1 MFDLLANLLSFLYD
15 INNSY
20 VVAIV
25 LLTLV
30 VLIVSTPLT
39 LKGTRSQLQ
48 MSLLQPELKAIQDK
62 YDKDE
67 KEAQNKELMEFYQE
81 NNINPVGGCLPLL
94 FQIPIFLVLYRVILG
109 LTRRA
114 TDIGFQIGATAGN
127 VTADTDLATFESQE
141 LNQFNP
147 AFVSRDSQL
156 FSDLSSSNRMEALG
170 FDISR
175 SASEV
180 LSGDGISSALPYLIL
195 VLVVGVSGWLQHQ
208 MIRRRQTGAP
218 INPTQEMVMKIIPF
232 FLPVF
237 SFTLPAAIVFYFLVS
252 NLYRIAQQ
260 YYITRQFYS
269 GEDSLGAQ
277 VRRSRE
283 ERNDGGSDKNGGGK
297 KGPKDGDGGGKGGNG
312 SKGPKGGSNGSKGGG
327 GNKKPKNGGGNKN
340 GGGKNSSKSKTAV
353 KAKAK
358 SGAPGRNASG
368 RSASARTQ
376 VQPKA
381 RKKKK
386 R

>member
-1 MFDLLANLLSFLYD
+1 MC
-15 INNSY
+15 I
-20 VVAIV
+20 
-25 LLTLV
+25 
-30 VLIVSTPLT
+30 
-39 LKGTRSQLQ
+39 
-48 MSLLQPELKAIQDK
+48 
-62 YDKDE
+62 
-67 KEAQNKELMEFYQE
+67 
-81 NNINPVGGCLPLL
+81 
-94 FQIPIFLVLYRVILG
+94 
-109 LTRRA
+109 
-114 TDIGFQIGATAGN
+114 
-127 VTADTDLATFESQE
+127 
-141 LNQFNP
+141 
-147 AFVSRDSQL
+147 RDS
-156 FSDLSSSNRMEALG
+156 LSS
-170 FDISR
+170 
-175 SASEV
+175 
-180 LSGDGISSALPYLIL
+180 DGIASALPYLIL

-232 FLPVF
+232 FLPIF

-283 ERNDGGSDKNGGGK
+283 ERGDGGSGESGK
-297 KGPKDGDGGGKGGNG
+297 KSPRDGDGGGSMNG
-312 SKGPKGGSNGSKGGG
+312 GGSNGSKGGG
-327 GNKKPKNGGGNKN
+327 GNKKPKNGGNKNGGNKN

-358 SGAPGRNASG
+358 SGALGRNVSG

>member
-1 MFDLLANLLSFLYD
+1 
-15 INNSY
+15 
-20 VVAIV
+20 
-25 LLTLV
+25 
-30 VLIVSTPLT
+30 
-39 LKGTRSQLQ
+39 
-48 MSLLQPELKAIQDK
+48 
-62 YDKDE
+62 
-67 KEAQNKELMEFYQE
+67 
-81 NNINPVGGCLPLL
+81 L

-114 TDIGFQIGATAGN
+114 TNIGFQIGATAGN
-127 VTADTDLATFESQE
+127 VTSDTELGTFENAE

-147 AFVSRDSQL
+147 AFVDRDSQL
-156 FSDLSSSNRMEALG
+156 FTDLSSSNRMEALG

-180 LSGDGISSALPYLIL
+180 LSGQGISDALPYLIL

-252 NLYRIAQQ
+252 NIYRIAQQ

-277 VRRSRE
+277 VRKNRE
-283 ERNDGGSDKNGGGK
+283 ASGKRGPQDGDGGSNKGGSGK
-297 KGPKDGDGGGKGGNG
+297 KGPKGGGNNGGGKN
-312 SKGPKGGSNGSKGGG
+312 SNKGGKNNGGG
-327 GNKKPKNGGGNKN
+327 KKPKNGGGK
-340 GGGKNSSKSKTAV
+340 GGGAKNSSKSKTAV
-353 KAKAK
+353 KAR
-358 SGAPGRNASG
+358 SSAPGRNASG
-368 RSASARTQ
+368 RSASARTH
-376 VQPKA
+376 VEPKA

>member
-127 VTADTDLATFESQE
+127 VTSDTDLATFENQE

>member
-1 MFDLLANLLSFLYD
+1 MFDLLANLLSFFYD

-20 VVAIV
+20 VIAIV

-30 VLIVSTPLT
+30 VLVISTPLT

-48 MSLLQPELKAIQDK
+48 MSLLQPELKAIQSK
-62 YDKDE
+62 YDKDQRE
-67 KEAQNKELMEFYQE
+67 EMNRELMEFYQE
-81 NNINPVGGCLPLL
+81 HNINPVGGCLPLL

-114 TDIGFQIGATAGN
+114 TDIGFGVGASAGN
-127 VTADTDLATFESQE
+127 VAADAE
-141 LNQFNP
+141 LTQFDAGEPNQFNP

-156 FSDLSSSNRMEALG
+156 FSDLSSSNRMEAIG

-175 SASEV
+175 SASEA
-180 LSGDGISSALPYLIL
+180 LGDGVITAFPYLAL
-195 VLVVGVSGWLQHQ
+195 VLIVGVSGWFQHQ

-218 INPTQEMVMKIIPF
+218 INPTQEMVMKVIPF
-232 FLPVF
+232 FLPIF

-260 YYITRQFYS
+260 WYITRQFYS

-283 ERNDGGSDKNGGGK
+283 GGD
-297 KGPKDGDGGGKGGNG
+297 DGGKGGSGKGG
-312 SKGPKGGSNGSKGGG
+312 SGKGPKNNGGGSGKNGKGGG
-327 GNKKPKNGGGNKN
+327 GKSSNNKGGSGKNGKNGNK
-340 GGGKNSSKSKTAV
+340 GNSSAKTKTAV
-353 KAKAK
+353 KAK
-358 SGAPGRNASG
+358 SSAPGRNASG
-368 RSASARTQ
+368 RSASARTH

>member
-127 VTADTDLATFESQE
+127 VTSDTDLATFESQE

-297 KGPKDGDGGGKGGNG
+297 KGPKDGDGGGSKNGGG
-312 SKGPKGGSNGSKGGG
+312 NGSKGGG
-327 GNKKPKNGGGNKN
+327 GNKKSKNGGGNNKNGNNKN

>member
-1 MFDLLANLLSFLYD
+1 MFDLLANLLSFFYD

-30 VLIVSTPLT
+30 VLVISTPLT

-48 MSLLQPELKAIQDK
+48 MSLLQPELKAIQSK
-62 YDKDE
+62 YDKDQRE
-67 KEAQNKELMEFYQE
+67 EMNKELMEFYQE
-81 NNINPVGGCLPLL
+81 HNINPVGGCLPLL

-114 TDIGFQIGATAGN
+114 TDIGFSIGAAAGN
-127 VTADTDLATFESQE
+127 VSSGAELTEFESGE
-141 LNQFNP
+141 ANQFNP

-156 FSDLSSSNRMEALG
+156 FTDLSGSNRMEALG

-175 SASEV
+175 SASEA
-180 LSGDGISSALPYLIL
+180 LGDGVVTAFPYLAL
-195 VLVVGVSGWLQHQ
+195 VLIVGVSGWFQHQ

-218 INPTQEMVMKIIPF
+218 INPTQEMVMKVIPF

-260 YYITRQFYS
+260 WYITRQFYS

-283 ERNDGGSDKNGGGK
+283 GGDDGGKGSGKGGGPKNNGGGSGK
-297 KGPKDGDGGGKGGNG
+297 NGKGSGKGGGPKNNGGGSGKNGKNGKGGGKGSG
-312 SKGPKGGSNGSKGGG
+312 SA
-327 GNKKPKNGGGNKN
+327 
-340 GGGKNSSKSKTAV
+340 KSKTAV
-353 KAKAK
+353 KAK
-358 SGAPGRNASG
+358 SSAPGRNASG
-368 RSASARTQ
+368 RSASARTH

>member
-1 MFDLLANLLSFLYD
+1 MFDFFANLLSFFYD

-25 LLTLV
+25 LLTLI
-30 VLIVSTPLT
+30 VLVVSTPLT

-67 KEAQNKELMEFYQE
+67 REEMNKEMMEFYQE

-114 TDIGFQIGATAGN
+114 TDIGSQFGATAGN
-127 VTADTDLATFESQE
+127 LNTASDLTTFQRDE
-141 LNQFNP
+141 LNEFNP

-156 FSDLSSSNRMEALG
+156 FADLSSSNRMEALG

-180 LSGDGISSALPYLIL
+180 LTGDGIASALPYLIL

-277 VRRSRE
+277 VRRNRE
-283 ERNDGGSDKNGGGK
+283 ASADKGK
-297 KGPKDGDGGGKGGNG
+297 GKGPQDGDGGSKSKNGKAGGSKNSKNG
-312 SKGPKGGSNGSKGGG
+312 SAKSGGSKNSKNGSPKKGGSN
-327 GNKKPKNGGGNKN
+327 NR
-340 GGGKNSSKSKTAV
+340 NSSKSTTAT
-353 KAKAK
+353 KAK
-358 SGAPGRNASG
+358 SSAPGRNASG

>member
-15 INNSY
+15 INRSY

-127 VTADTDLATFESQE
+127 VTSDTDLATFESQE

-297 KGPKDGDGGGKGGNG
+297 KGPKDGDGGGSKNGGG
-312 SKGPKGGSNGSKGGG
+312 NGSKGGG
-327 GNKKPKNGGGNKN
+327 GNKKSKNGGGNNKNGNNKN

>member
-114 TDIGFQIGATAGN
+114 TDIGFQIGATAGY

>member
-15 INNSY
+15 INRSY

-25 LLTLV
+25 LLTLI
-30 VLIVSTPLT
+30 VLVISTPLT

-48 MSLLQPELKAIQDK
+48 MSLLQPELKAIQNK

-67 KEAQNKELMEFYQE
+67 REEMNKELMEFYQE

-109 LTRRA
+109 LTRRG
-114 TDIGFQIGATAGN
+114 TSIGFQFGTSAGN
-127 VTADTDLATFESQE
+127 VVDGSDLVAFQADE
-141 LNQFNP
+141 LNRFNP
-147 AFVSRDSQL
+147 AFVSNDSQL
-156 FSDLSSSNRMEALG
+156 FMDLSSSNEMIALG
-170 FDISR
+170 FDISQA
-175 SASEV
+175 ASQV
-180 LSGDGISSALPYLIL
+180 LAGDGPVAAFPYLLL
-195 VLVVGVSGWLQHQ
+195 VLVVGASGFIQHR
-208 MIRRRQTGAP
+208 MIRQRQTGAV

-232 FLPVF
+232 FLPIF

-277 VRRSRE
+277 VARTRE
-283 ERNDGGSDKNGGGK
+283 ESAKADKGNNK
-297 KGPKDGDGGGKGGNG
+297 K
-312 SKGPKGGSNGSKGGG
+312 GG
-327 GNKKPKNGGGNKN
+327 GNKGGSGKGQNA
-340 GGGKNSSKSKTAV
+340 KNSSSGAKS
-353 KAKAK
+353 KAK
-358 SGAPGRNASG
+358 SNGSGAKSNGRGSSKPKTAAKSGGTSPGRNASG

-376 VQPKA
+376 VEPKA

>member
-1 MFDLLANLLSFLYD
+1 MFDLLANLLSIFYD

-20 VVAIV
+20 VIAII

-30 VLIVSTPLT
+30 VLIISTPLT

-48 MSLLQPELKAIQDK
+48 MMLLQPELKKIQSK
-62 YDKDE
+62 YGKDQRE
-67 KEAQNKELMEFYQE
+67 EMNKELMEFYQE
-81 NNINPVGGCLPLL
+81 HNINPIGGCLPLL
-94 FQIPIFLVLYRVILG
+94 FQIPVFLVLYRVILG

-114 TDIGFQIGATAGN
+114 TDVGLQFGSVAGSVATESEPTGFVST
-127 VTADTDLATFESQE
+127 E
-141 LNQFNP
+141 LNDFNP
-147 AFVSRDSQL
+147 AFVSADSQL
-156 FSDLSSSNRMEALG
+156 FADLSSTNEMNSIG
-170 FDISR
+170 FDLSR
-175 SASEV
+175 SASQV
-180 LSGDGISSALPYLIL
+180 LGESFISSLPYLIL
-195 VLVVGVSGWLQHQ
+195 VAIVGISGWIQHR
-208 MIRRRQTGAP
+208 MIRQRQTGAP
-218 INPTQEMVMKIIPF
+218 INPTQEQIMKIIPF

-260 YYITRQFYS
+260 YYITRSFYS

-277 VRRSRE
+277 LRRSRE
-283 ERNDGGSDKNGGGK
+283 EDEKANK
-297 KGPKDGDGGGKGGNG
+297 
-312 SKGPKGGSNGSKGGG
+312 SKGSSGNKNKGSNNKSKSNGSSKNG
-327 GNKKPKNGGGNKN
+327 KAKPKSSQSSNKSKPKSGAN
-340 GGGKNSSKSKTAV
+340 RSSTKQKTAV
-353 KAKAK
+353 KAGN
-358 SGAPGRNASG
+358 SPGRNTSG